1 MSRNSE
7 KKGREIVLLFLHGH
21 VYFIQIKERVKFV
34 LRKNRDMLEFFVVI
48 VYFYQVS
55 MKTDI
60 QKRINYS
67 IYILLTISKQKHEK
81 SNTNF
86 DDLTFV

>member
-1 MSRNSE
+1 
-7 KKGREIVLLFLHGH
+7 
-21 VYFIQIKERVKFV
+21 
-34 LRKNRDMLEFFVVI
+34 MLEFFVVI